1 MKSHQLVR
9 CALFA
14 ALTAAGAFL
23 RIPVGPLLYTMQLLF
38 TMLSGLLLGA
48 KCGALSQVL
57 YVALGLAGLPVF
69 GGGGGV
75 TYLLQPTCGF
85 VLALPLCAWLVGRL
99 GSRRRAV
106 PACLAGLAAVY
117 AAGLLYLAMIL
128 RFSLGQPIGFSA
140 LLSSFLLP
148 YLPGDA
154 LKILACA
161 MLCRRLPASL
171 FPDEKNR

>member
-117 AAGLLYLAMIL
+117 AVGLLYLAVLL
-128 RFSLGQPIGFSA
+128 RFSAVDRFFRAAHI
-140 LLSSFLLP
+140 
-148 YLPGDA
+148 
-154 LKILACA
+154 
-161 MLCRRLPASL
+161 LPAALPSRRRTEDPGL
-171 FPDEKNR
+171 RHAVPPPAGVAVP